1 MTYITIYIVIPL
13 TANHARNVTKVV
25 NVIFSPRAV
34 KLSGGFYNDTLT
46 GVCLNFDLDNT
57 IYVTSPEL
65 EPDALWSYSENNNNN
80 NMKLR

>member
-1 MTYITIYIVIPL
+1 LLITYRRFHYVVSIT
-13 TANHARNVTKVV
+13 
-25 NVIFSPRAV
+25 
-34 KLSGGFYNDTLT
+34 GGFYNDTLT

-80 NMKLR
+80 NIFLNDDDDGDDNNI